1 MQTPFI
7 DRYSRL
13 ESIIHKLNSRIK
25 IIVLISFIFFVI
37 LTPTAEFMKF
47 YCYFLVLFS
56 IILLSKVPPAFIF
69 KRSLVVVPFV
79 FLVALFAPFLKEG
92 EVIASYSFGFFE
104 LGITYAGV
112 MIFLNVLMKSWLS
125 SLSMI
130 ILVSTTT
137 SPELLKGFERL
148 KMPRVIVMIISFMYR
163 YVFVIAGELMNMKKA
178 RDSRSFGGGRIW
190 HIKTIGNM
198 IAVLFIRSYERGER
212 VYYAM
217 LSRGF
222 SGSIRT
228 LDDSRIRGA
237 DVLFAMIIFLILTLI
252 LIS

>member
-1 MQTPFI
+1 MQTSFI
-7 DRYSRL
+7 DRYSKI

-37 LTPTAEFMKF
+37 FTPTAEFMKF

-56 IILLSKVPPAFIF
+56 IILLSKVPPAFVF
-69 KRSLVVVPFV
+69 KRSLVVIPFV

-163 YVFVIAGELMNMKKA
+163 YIFVIAGELMNMKKA

-237 DVLFAMIIFLILTLI
+237 DVLFAAIIFLILTLI